1 MAAAK
6 EYNFTVGG
14 GSKIRVEYTSKLNEK
29 AKIGKE
35 GNVNSASLEFSN
47 NPNQEQGGTPDTGN
61 TPWDNVIVFTY
72 KVVVNKI
79 DSSKKPLAGA
89 AFELSKKV
97 NDEYTRVA
105 LVNATQNTEGK
116 YTLSNE
122 TVTKFEWKG
131 LDDGDYML
139 TEVIT
144 PAGYNTIAPIKFTVN
159 ADHTITWEGENRNT
173 ILTSLTGNAATGD
186 ITFTANDD
194 KTELATNVVNNK
206 GSELPTT
213 GGMGTTIFYV
223 VGSILVLGAAILLIT
238 KKRMSAR

>member
-1 MAAAK
+1 
-6 EYNFTVGG
+6 
-14 GSKIRVEYTSKLNEK
+14 
-29 AKIGKE
+29 
-35 GNVNSASLEFSN
+35 
-47 NPNQEQGGTPDTGN
+47 
-61 TPWDNVIVFTY
+61 
-72 KVVVNKI
+72 
-79 DSSKKPLAGA
+79 
-89 AFELSKKV
+89 
-97 NDEYTRVA
+97 
-105 LVNATQNTEGK
+105 
-116 YTLSNE
+116 LSNE

-159 ADHTITWEGENRNT
+159 ADHNITWEGENRNT

-206 GSELPTT
+206 GSELPST